1 MTAARAH
8 HLLIALILL
17 LAVVLRVTAF
27 SPYAIHHP
35 DEALQYLEQ
44 AHRLATGTGLVPRE
58 YRLGMRSWFVPLLLA
73 GPMWLGEA
81 IAPGSLLYVILARL
95 TAAIFAFAAIVAAYW
110 IGRRIS
116 PAHGLMAM
124 FVAAIW
130 YESVYFSVHVLTEVL
145 SAAAFLAAAAVLIP
159 KASRDRLVAG
169 GALLALSAILRFH
182 YAPAIAAFVLISFG
196 FRWRDWLWLA
206 LGGVGVALVSGAV
219 DMAMGQWPF
228 AWVYQ
233 NFHQNVIADKA
244 SEFGRL
250 GAEAYGQ
257 MLWLHWSVA
266 IVPILWLAALA
277 ARRFPA
283 LMAAALVNLVVH
295 LAIGHK
301 EYRFIFLTVEIVVL
315 LAAIGSVDLVDKLRR
330 DLGSR
335 APSRELMMVGA
346 VGLWVLASGILAFSD
361 LSNPGWRRFEGGFRL
376 ARQAAEHRACGVAL
390 MGDNYWATG
399 GHLYLGNLPLHYIFP
414 ADAAMESNEIAGT
427 RHAYDAIIAPENRT
441 VPQGFARIDCQGRG
455 REHLC
460 LAVRS
465 GDCQSDGVSGT
476 RLLQRV
482 MEAHGR

>member
-17 LAVVLRVTAF
+17 LAVVLRVAAL

-44 AHRLATGTGLVPRE
+44 AHRLTTGTGLVPWE
-58 YRLGMRSWFVPLLLA
+58 YRLGMRSWLVPLLLA
-73 GPMWLGEA
+73 GPMWLGDA

-95 TAAIFAFAAIVAAYW
+95 TAAIFAFAAVMAAYW
-110 IGRRIS
+110 VGRRIS

-124 FVAAIW
+124 LVAAIW
-130 YESVYFSVHVLTEVL
+130 YENVYFSVHVLTEIL
-145 SAAAFLAAAAVLIP
+145 SAAAFLSAVAVLTP
-159 KASRDRLVAG
+159 GASRRRLVAG
-169 GALLALSAILRFH
+169 GALLALSAIIRFH
-182 YAPAIAAFVLISFG
+182 YTPAILAFALISFG

-206 LGGVGVALVSGAV
+206 LGGLGAALISSAV
-219 DMAMGQWPF
+219 DLAMGQWPF

-283 LMAAALVNLVVH
+283 LAAAALVNLVVH

-315 LAAIGSVDLVDKLRR
+315 LAAIGSVDLVDRLRR
-330 DLGSR
+330 DLSGR
-335 APSRELMMVGA
+335 APGRNLMLAGA
-346 VGLWVLASGILAFSD
+346 VGLWALASGILAFSD

-399 GHLYLGNLPLHYIFP
+399 GHLYLGGLPLHYIFP
-414 ADAAMESNEIAGT
+414 ADAAVESNEIAAT
-427 RHAYDAIIAPENRT
+427 RHAYDAIIAPENRMT
-441 VPQGFARIDCQGRG
+441 PQGFRRIDCQGEG

-460 LAVRS
+460 LAIRT
-465 GDCQSDGVSGT
+465 GGCRRDAASDA

-482 MEAHGR
+482 MEAHDR